1 MGQFD
6 CLPGVFELA
15 RIQSNKR
22 VLTYE
27 EYTRYLSIW
36 NELSEEDQM
45 DLSEKALKRSRA
57 HVF

>member
-15 RIQSNKR
+15 RSQSNKN

-27 EYTRYLSIW
+27 EYTRYLMIW
-36 NELSEEDQM
+36 NELSKDDQM
-45 DLSEKALKRSRA
+45 ALAEKARKRSRA
-57 HVF
+57 NVF